1 MSKELPRLEIGP
13 ETKAS
18 YLYVSDGEVANTVE
32 LQQCPTVLMDVDKYG
47 KIVGIE
53 VLTD

>member
-1 MSKELPRLEIGP
+1 MSKQLPRLEVDP

-18 YLYVSDGEVANTVE
+18 YLYVSDGEVANTIE
-32 LQQCPTVLMDVDKYG
+32 LQQNPQVLMDVDYNG

-53 VLTD
+53 VLRD